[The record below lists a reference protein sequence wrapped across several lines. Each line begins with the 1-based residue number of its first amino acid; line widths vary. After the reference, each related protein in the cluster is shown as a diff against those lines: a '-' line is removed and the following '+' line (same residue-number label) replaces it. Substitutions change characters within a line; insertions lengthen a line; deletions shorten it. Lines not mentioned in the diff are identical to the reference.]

1 MYGQTE
7 ASPRISYLPWK
18 FLPKKIGSIGK
29 GLSGYKIFLVD
40 KNKKIIKKNYKE
52 GELAIKGKN
61 VFLGYAESLKDLY
74 TGDINKELLY
84 TGDLAIKDKDGFYYI
99 NGRKN
104 RFVKIFGYRLNLD
117 DIEKFLY
124 SKNLNCKLSVLD
136 EKLSLKIEKK
146 DEHMIDLIYD
156 YIFKEYNIAKNY
168 ILVDLVK
175 KINYSKGLIKQR

>member
-1 MYGQTE
+1 VNE
-7 ASPRISYLPWK
+7 EK
-18 FLPKKIGSIGK
+18 
-29 GLSGYKIFLVD
+29 
-40 KNKKIIKKNYKE
+40 
-52 GELAIKGKN
+52 
-61 VFLGYAESLKDLY
+61 
-74 TGDINKELLY
+74 
-84 TGDLAIKDKDGFYYI
+84 
-99 NGRKN
+99 RKLEVM
-104 RFVKIFGYRLNLD
+104 VKIFGYRLNLD